1 MRSKVKDGSFLTE
14 PREDLIRCAAA
25 TLHAYALPAMIALEA
40 RQGEA
45 LARVLLPS
53 VLAAGGLLG
62 RGVEIWCSLD
72 LPE

>member
-1 MRSKVKDGSFLTE
+1 
-14 PREDLIRCAAA
+14 
-25 TLHAYALPAMIALEA
+25 MIALEA

-45 LARVLLPS
+45 LARVLLPN

-72 LPE
+72 LPESVHDNMTAFLGLFSWPCSRA